1 MAVTMA
7 DITKLR
13 KMTGAGMM
21 DCKNALTEAE
31 GDFDKAIEIIRKKGQ
46 AVAAKR
52 SDREAS
58 EGCVLAKT
66 TGNFAV
72 IIALK
77 CETDFVA
84 QNADF
89 IKLTQDILD
98 LAVANN
104 CKTLDEVKALPMGNG
119 TVQDAVTDRSGI
131 TGEKMELDGYMT
143 VEGASTVVYNHMNR
157 NGLCT
162 IVAFNKEVEEQLA
175 KEVAMQIAA
184 MNPIAIDEDGVS
196 EEVKQKEIE
205 VAIEKTKAEQVQKAV
220 EAALKKAG
228 INPTHVDSEDHM
240 ESNMAKGWIT
250 AEDIA
255 KAKEIIATVSAE
267 KAAHLPEQMIQ
278 NIAKGRLAKFLKEVC
293 LLNQENIMDSKKT
306 VREVL
311 AAPPPQFK
319 ILHNKRFTFKSK
331 KYN

>member
-1 MAVTMA
+1 MAVSMA

-31 GDFDKAIEIIRKKGQ
+31 GDFDKAMEIIRKKGQ

-66 TGNFAV
+66 TGDFAA

-89 IKLTQDILD
+89 VKLTQAILD
-98 LAVANN
+98 LAVANK
-104 CKTLDEVKALPMGNG
+104 CKTLDEVKNLPMGDA
-119 TVQDAVTDRSGI
+119 TVQVAVTDRSGI
-131 TGEKMELDGYMT
+131 TGEKMELDGYLT
-143 VEGASTVVYNHMNR
+143 VEGPATVVYNHMNR

-162 IVAFNKEVEEQLA
+162 IAAFNKAADEQLM
-175 KEVAMQIAA
+175 KQVAMQIAA
-184 MNPIAIDEDGVS
+184 MNPIAIDEEGVPQA
-196 EEVKQKEIE
+196 VKDQEIA
-205 VAIEKTKAEQVQKAV
+205 VAVEKTKAEQVQKAV
-220 EAALKKAG
+220 EVALKKAG
-228 INPTHVDSEDHM
+228 INPAHVDSEDHM

-250 AEDIA
+250 AEDVA
-255 KAKEIIATVSAE
+255 RAKEIIAKVSEE
-267 KAAHLPEQMIQ
+267 KAANLPEQMIQ
-278 NIAKGRLAKFLKEVC
+278 NIAKGRLGKFLKEVC
-293 LLNQENIMDSKKT
+293 LLNQEDIMDGKKT

-311 AAPPPQFK
+311 KAADPELQIIDF
-319 ILHNKRFTFKSK
+319 KRFTLRAE
-331 KYN
+331 

>member
-104 CKTLDEVKALPMGNG
+104 CKTL
-119 TVQDAVTDRSGI
+119 DAVTDRSGI

-311 AAPPPQFK
+311 AAADPELK
-319 ILHNKRFTFKSK
+319 IVDFKRFTLKAE
-331 KYN
+331 

>member
-31 GDFDKAIEIIRKKGQ
+31 GDFDKAMEIIRKKGQ

-66 TGNFAV
+66 TGDFAV

-89 IKLTQDILD
+89 VKLTQDILD
-98 LAVANN
+98 LAVANR
-104 CKTLDEVKALPMGNG
+104 CKTLDEVKALPMGKG
-119 TVQDAVTDRSGI
+119 TVQDAVVDRSGI
-131 TGEKMELDGYMT
+131 TGEKMELDGYLT
-143 VEGASTVVYNHMNR
+143 VEGAATVVYNHMNR

-162 IVAFNKEVEEQLA
+162 IAAFNKAVDEQLA
-175 KEVAMQIAA
+175 KQVAMQIAA

-196 EEVKQKEIE
+196 EEIKQKEIE
-205 VAIEKTKAEQVQKAV
+205 VAVEKTKAEQVQKAV

-228 INPTHVDSEDHM
+228 INPAHVDSEDHM
-240 ESNMAKGWIT
+240 ASNMAKGWIS
-250 AEDIA
+250 AEDVE
-255 KAKEIIATVSAE
+255 KAKGIIASVSAE
-267 KAAHLPEQMIQ
+267 KAANLPEQMIQ
-278 NIAKGRLAKFLKEVC
+278 NIAKGRLGKFLKEVC
-293 LLNQENIMDSKKT
+293 LLNQEDIMDAKKT

-311 AAPPPQFK
+311 KAADPELRIVDF
-319 ILHNKRFTFKSK
+319 KRFTLRAE
-331 KYN
+331 

>member
-31 GDFDKAIEIIRKKGQ
+31 SDFDKAMEIIRKKGQ

-66 TGNFAV
+66 TGDFAV
-72 IIALK
+72 ILALK

-89 IKLTQDILD
+89 VKLTQDILD
-98 LAVANN
+98 LAVANK

-119 TVQDAVTDRSGI
+119 TVQDAVVDRSGI
-131 TGEKMELDGYMT
+131 TGEKMELDGYMV
-143 VEGASTVVYNHMNR
+143 VEGVNTVVYNHMNR

-162 IVAFNKEVEEQLA
+162 IAAFNKNVDEQLA
-175 KEVAMQIAA
+175 KQVAMQIAA
-184 MNPIAIDEDGVS
+184 MNPLAIDEDGVS

-228 INPTHVDSEDHM
+228 INPAHVDSEDHM
-240 ESNMAKGWIT
+240 ESNMTKGWIT
-250 AEDIA
+250 AEDVA
-255 KAKEIIATVSAE
+255 KAKEIIASVSTE
-267 KAAHLPEQMIQ
+267 KAANLPEQMIQ
-278 NIAKGRLAKFLKEVC
+278 NIAKGRLGKFLKEVC
-293 LLNQENIMDSKKT
+293 LLNQEDIMDAKKT

-311 AAPPPQFK
+311 KEADPELK
-319 ILHNKRFTFKSK
+319 IVDFKRFTLRAE
-331 KYN
+331 

>member
-31 GDFDKAIEIIRKKGQ
+31 GDFDKAMEIIRKKGQ

-58 EGCVLAKT
+58 EGCVLAKN
-66 TGNFAV
+66 TGNFAA

-89 IKLTQDILD
+89 VKLTQDILD

-119 TVQDAVTDRSGI
+119 TVQDAVVDRSGI
-131 TGEKMELDGYMT
+131 TGEKMELDGQQ
-143 VEGASTVVYNHMNR
+143 SCR
-157 NGLCT
+157 
-162 IVAFNKEVEEQLA
+162 
-175 KEVAMQIAA
+175 
-184 MNPIAIDEDGVS
+184 
-196 EEVKQKEIE
+196 
-205 VAIEKTKAEQVQKAV
+205 
-220 EAALKKAG
+220 
-228 INPTHVDSEDHM
+228 
-240 ESNMAKGWIT
+240 
-250 AEDIA
+250 
-255 KAKEIIATVSAE
+255 
-267 KAAHLPEQMIQ
+267 
-278 NIAKGRLAKFLKEVC
+278 
-293 LLNQENIMDSKKT
+293 
-306 VREVL
+306 
-311 AAPPPQFK
+311 
-319 ILHNKRFTFKSK
+319 
-331 KYN
+331 

>member
-131 TGEKMELDGYMT
+131 TGEKMELD
-143 VEGASTVVYNHMNR
+143 
-157 NGLCT
+157 
-162 IVAFNKEVEEQLA
+162 EQLA

-311 AAPPPQFK
+311 AAADPELK
-319 ILHNKRFTFKSK
+319 IVDFKRFTLKAE
-331 KYN
+331 

>member
-21 DCKNALTEAE
+21 DCKNALSEAE
-31 GDFDKAIEIIRKKGQ
+31 SDFDKAMEIIRKKGQ

-58 EGCVLAKT
+58 EGCVLTKT
-66 TGNFAV
+66 TGSFAV
-72 IIALK
+72 IAALK

-89 IKLTQDILD
+89 VKLTQDILD
-98 LAVANN
+98 LAVAGK
-104 CKTLDEVKALPMGNG
+104 CKTLDEVKALPMGKG
-119 TVQDAVTDRSGI
+119 SVQEAVVDRSGI

-162 IVAFNKEVEEQLA
+162 IVAFNKNVDEQLG
-175 KEVAMQIAA
+175 KQVAMQIAA
-184 MNPIAIDEDGVS
+184 MNPISIDEDGVS

-220 EAALKKAG
+220 EVALKKAG
-228 INPTHVDSEDHM
+228 INPAHVDSEEHM
-240 ESNMAKGWIT
+240 ESNVTKGWIT
-250 AEDIA
+250 AEEVA
-255 KAKEIIATVSAE
+255 KAKGIIASVSAE

-293 LLNQENIMDSKKT
+293 LLNQEDIMDAKKT

-311 AAPPPQFK
+311 KNADPELRVIDF
-319 ILHNKRFTFKSK
+319 KRFTLRAE
-331 KYN
+331 

>member
-1 MAVTMA
+1 M
-7 DITKLR
+7 
-13 KMTGAGMM
+13 
-21 DCKNALTEAE
+21 
-31 GDFDKAIEIIRKKGQ
+31 EIIRKKGQ

-66 TGNFAV
+66 TGDFAV

-89 IKLTQDILD
+89 VKLTQDILD
-98 LAVANN
+98 LAVANK

-131 TGEKMELDGYMT
+131 TGEKMELDGYLT
-143 VEGASTVVYNHMNR
+143 VEGATTVVYNHMNR

-162 IVAFNKEVEEQLA
+162 IVAFNKNVDEQLA
-175 KEVAMQIAA
+175 KQVAMQIAA
-184 MNPIAIDEDGVS
+184 MNPLAIDEDGVS

-220 EAALKKAG
+220 ALKKAG
-228 INPTHVDSEDHM
+228 INPAHVDSEDHM

-250 AEDIA
+250 AEDVA

-278 NIAKGRLAKFLKEVC
+278 NIAKGRLGKFLKEVC
-293 LLNQENIMDSKKT
+293 LLNQEDIMDGKKT

-311 AAPPPQFK
+311 KEADPELK
-319 ILHNKRFTFKSK
+319 IVDFKRFTLRAE
-331 KYN
+331 